1 MMMVARGLVRL
12 TIDGDDTSHT
22 THNLKDCFRVHASC
36 WVRGVVRSMHQVKVS
51 SAVFFFFRGSTV
63 RSANKMFP
71 HVSYSGLC
79 GVGDTTE
86 VARTPRL
93 RSGGRAENGHGRTAT
108 RTAN

>member
-22 THNLKDCFRVHASC
+22 THNLRDCFRVHASC

-51 SAVFFFFRGSTV
+51 SAVFFFPWKHSSECKQNVSTCE
-63 RSANKMFP
+63 
-71 HVSYSGLC
+71 C
-79 GVGDTTE
+79 GVGDTKE

-93 RSGGRAENGHGRTAT
+93 RLRSGEEERRADTGRTAT